1 MKADAFPPEL
11 ARRTSPVTEWL
22 GMRVLWHDDATKTT
36 RFAFDPAPETR
47 NITGNVQGGI
57 LVAML
62 DNAMGFNSFVSLGMV
77 NQQTTIDIQTQFL
90 DPVPLG
96 PVEVEA
102 KLVKGGRTLVF
113 LEASLFTR
121 DGTLAARATS
131 TMKIRPMPKGEAGR
145 PAGGLPA

>member
-1 MKADAFPPEL
+1 VKADAFPPEL

-22 GMRVLWHDDATKTT
+22 GMRILWHDDATKTT
-36 RFAFDPAPETR
+36 RFSFAPAPESR

-62 DNAMGFNSFVSLGMV
+62 DNAMGFNSFVSLGMA

-90 DPVPLG
+90 EPVPLG

-113 LEASLFTR
+113 LEASLFTK

-131 TMKIRPMPKGEAGR
+131 TMKIRPMPKGGAGHAAGNP
-145 PAGGLPA
+145 PA

>member
-1 MKADAFPPEL
+1 MKAYAFPPEL

-36 RFAFDPAPETR
+36 RFSFAPAPEAR

-90 DPVPLG
+90 EPVPVG
-96 PVEVEA
+96 SVEVEA

-113 LEASLFTR
+113 LEASLYAP
-121 DGTLAARATS
+121 DGTLAARASS
-131 TMKIRPMPKGEAGR
+131 TMKVRPFPKGEAGHTAGNP
-145 PAGGLPA
+145 PA